1 MNHTKNYNLP
11 QWELNDLIR
20 MEDFNSAM
28 SSLENGMTST
38 AGIAKGAQETAEN
51 ARKTAVA
58 AYSPANK
65 PYATGSYTG
74 NGAQFRDITV
84 GFRPSFLLICTSQMT
99 HLLEFASHGLAM
111 AGPDVNSRH
120 IYLTD
125 QGFHLD
131 YTDTTNIHPRVNEDG
146 AVYNY
151 IAFR

>member
-1 MNHTKNYNLP
+1 MNHTKNYGLP

-20 MEDFNSAM
+20 MEDFNGAM
-28 SSLENGMTST
+28 NNLESGMTST
-38 AGIAKGAQETAEN
+38 AAAAADAQKTAET

-84 GFRPSFLLICTSQMT
+84 GFRPSFLLICKSQLT

-120 IYLTD
+120 IFFTE

-131 YTDTTNIHPRVNEDG
+131 YTDTTNIHPQMNNNG
-146 AVYNY
+146 TIYNY